1 MKGYVSLEKY
11 NTYRIKSFAK
21 NVYFPK
27 SEQEIL
33 DIVNNNSKVIFLGN
47 GSNIILSKEIYE
59 DEIAFIIFSDNYSN
73 LEINDNYIKAES
85 GALLKDIAIKAVEN
99 GLSGIETFYD
109 VPASVGGALI
119 MNAGAYGDE
128 IYHIVKSVKVLN
140 LKTKKI
146 MNYHINEIDYGYR
159 YSMFKND
166 KNICILSCTFEF
178 IKKNKLDIKN
188 KMNFIYSKRLSNLPQ
203 SPSAG
208 SVFKRPQANMPVGI
222 MIQDLGLK
230 GTIIG
235 GAEISLKHGG
245 IIINKNDATGQDIID
260 LINLIK
266 LKVLENYN
274 IILHQEQI
282 II

>member
-47 GSNIILSKEIYE
+47 GSNIILSKKIYE
-59 DEIAFIIFSDNYSN
+59 DEIAFIVFSDNYSN
-73 LEINDNYIKAES
+73 LEINNNYIKAES
-85 GALLKDIAIKAVEN
+85 GALLKDIAIKAFEN
-99 GLSGIETFYD
+99 SLSGIETFYD

-128 IYHIVKSVKVLN
+128 IYHIVKSVKILN
-140 LKTKKI
+140 LKTKKV

-159 YSMFKND
+159 YSMFKSD

-178 IKKNKLDIKN
+178 VKKNKLDIKN

-222 MIQDLGLK
+222 MVQNLGLK
-230 GTIIG
+230 GTTIG

-245 IIINKNDATGQDIID
+245 IIINKNDAIGQDIID
-260 LINLIK
+260 LINLVK
-266 LKVLENYN
+266 QKVLENYN
-274 IILHQEQI
+274 IVLHQEQI